1 MQIES
6 IRNTINVLSQISEN
20 IQTSIQPRI
29 IQYDELSELN
39 KSTIIDLYGKY
50 GERMLELLLE
60 TPYFGLPIVIDRLEE
75 KLAEWK
81 YIRYVFDSEMR
92 EIYINNYKQSYN
104 IQRQIVFESDK
115 RNFGRKFVINIF
127 DDLKFKDNEILSKDY
142 VTLPVNY
149 SPKFYSTATH
159 LICNEIIKSSDNK
172 VYYFYLENIL

>member
-172 VYYFYLENIL
+172 VYHYYLENIL